1 MLKPFSKLLPKPL
14 KLQFEGEIV
23 FTRAQRW
30 CRFFCRCLPHVP
42 ILYGC
47 FADHVLIGSRASLP
61 AMLLPVVGGGLGL
74 GVCLSNL
81 SFKLENG
88 FYIVHFLL
96 GLRVVS
102 IIFLFIGDY
111 WLILSNGKHWWTSLV
126 DASPLWYLHWTQTAS
141 YTILWYWGALHIVSN
156 LMFHKRTKHIEI
168 DYHLCH
174 DSNSGRPKI
183 WPMTPRQRFDPKGF
197 LYSTLEVN

>member
-1 MLKPFSKLLPKPL
+1 MLPKPL

-30 CRFFCRCLPHVP
+30 CRFFWRCLPHVQ

-81 SFKLENG
+81 SFMLENG

-102 IIFLFIGDY
+102 IFFLFIGDY

-126 DASPLWYLHWTQTAS
+126 DAFLCDFCTEHKQPA
-141 YTILWYWGALHIVSN
+141 IL
-156 LMFHKRTKHIEI
+156 FCDIEA
-168 DYHLCH
+168 HFTL
-174 DSNSGRPKI
+174 
-183 WPMTPRQRFDPKGF
+183 F
-197 LYSTLEVN
+197 LISCFTSRL